1 MRSAHTFLLKN
12 LLTVTTIK
20 FEKVNN
26 TTSEAKKLR
35 MWYGLNWLR
44 IVAHRRLQ
52 HLI

>member
-12 LLTVTTIK
+12 LLTVTIN

-26 TTSEAKKLR
+26 TSEAEQFR

-44 IVAHRRLQ
+44 IVAYCRLQ
-52 HLI
+52 HLV